1 MDVLK
6 TLAFPPSVE
15 HYHLLL
21 LIGALISI
29 VFYPYFG
36 FLLGASFI
44 SYRYEK
50 KGRKEGNAHYVRLAK
65 DLIGT
70 ALYNKTLPT
79 FLALLP
85 AFSMIFVY
93 AQLLQTT
100 DSIAVS
106 LAGGG
111 LFLLLVALAFLYA
124 YKYTFRLEDILE
136 GYRDA
141 LKIGKGSSENLQDI
155 EHYSEENVRS
165 HLRYGRNGLIFIALA
180 TFFMASSI
188 VAAADS
194 DNWIRVSSIL
204 DLFILPD
211 MYVRYFQFIALAAGA
226 TGVGILFFLFWWKKD
241 QQPLDDAYANL
252 VRRLS
257 IRLVVVSL
265 LALPALVLAGFFLL
279 PGQSLSGTL
288 FAVAG
293 LGVALLFLSA
303 QFVYAYAKDPQPHH
317 TASALF
323 VFGFALALFGANDQV
338 ALYNATKGQAALLS
352 YRHDLET
359 EDLRAKLGVAA
370 VALTGEDIYNGRCS
384 ACHLFDQKKIGPAY
398 KDVIPKYAG
407 SKEKIM
413 AFVLNPVKMN
423 PAFPPMPNQGLKPAE
438 ADSIVSYV
446 LRKLGTGVAK
456 PSAPVPAVT
465 QK

>member
-1 MDVLK
+1 MDVFK
-6 TLAFPPSVE
+6 ILAFPPSVE

-36 FLLGASFI
+36 FLLGASFF

-50 KGRKEGNAHYVRLAK
+50 KGRKEGNVLYVRLAK
-65 DLIGT
+65 DLIKT

-79 FLALLP
+79 FLALIP

-106 LAGGG
+106 LAVGG
-111 LFLLLVALAFLYA
+111 FVLLLIALAFLYA
-124 YKYTFRLEDILE
+124 YRYTFRLEDILE

-141 LKIGKGSSENLQDI
+141 LKVGNGSSENLKDI
-155 EHYSEENVRS
+155 ERYGEENVRS
-165 HLRYGRNGLIFIALA
+165 HLRFGRNGLIFIVLA
-180 TFFMASSI
+180 TFFVASSI
-188 VAAADS
+188 VAAADT
-194 DNWIRVSSIL
+194 DNWVRVSSIF

-211 MYVRYFQFIALAAGA
+211 MYVRFLQFVALAAGA

-241 QQPLDDAYANL
+241 EQPLDEPYANL
-252 VRRLS
+252 VRTLS
-257 IRLVVVSL
+257 IRLVVGSL
-265 LALPALVLAGFFLL
+265 LALPALILAGFVLL

-293 LGVALLFLSA
+293 LGVVLLFVSA
-303 QFVYAYAKDPQPHH
+303 QFIYAYAKEPQPHH

-323 VFGFALALFGANDQV
+323 IFAFALALFGADDQV

-359 EDLRAKLGVAA
+359 ADLRAKVGFVGV
-370 VALTGEDIYNGRCS
+370 VLTGEDIYNGRCS

-407 SKEKIM
+407 SKQKIM
-413 AFVLNPVKMN
+413 TFVLNPVKMN

-438 ADSIVSYV
+438 ADSIVSYI
-446 LRKLGTGVAK
+446 LRRLGTGGAK
-456 PSAPVPAVT
+456 PSGVAPAVT

>member
-1 MDVLK
+1 MDVFK
-6 TLAFPPSVE
+6 ILAFPPSVE

-21 LIGALISI
+21 LVGALSSI

-36 FLLGASFI
+36 FLIGTSFF

-50 KGRKEGNAHYVRLAK
+50 KGRYEGNAQYVRLAK

-79 FLALLP
+79 FLALIP

-106 LAGGG
+106 LAVGG
-111 LFLLLVALAFLYA
+111 FLMLAIALAFLYA
-124 YKYTFRLEDILE
+124 YKYTFGLEDILE

-141 LKIGKGSSENLQDI
+141 LKEGKGPNDNLHEVEQFSED
-155 EHYSEENVRS
+155 NVRS
-165 HLRYGRNGLIFIALA
+165 HLRFGRNGLMFILLA
-180 TFFMASSI
+180 AFCMAGSI
-188 VAAADS
+188 VAASDT
-194 DNWIRVSSIL
+194 DNWVRVGSVL
-204 DLFILPD
+204 DLFVLPD
-211 MYVRYFQFIALAAGA
+211 MYVRFLQIVAMAAGA

-241 QQPLDDAYANL
+241 QMPFEETYAHL
-252 VRRLS
+252 VRTLS
-257 IRLVVVSL
+257 IRLVVCSL
-265 LALPALVLAGFFLL
+265 LALPALVLVGFFLL

-303 QFVYAYAKDPQPHH
+303 QFVYAYAMEPKPHH

-323 VFGFALALFGANDQV
+323 VFAFALALFGANDQV

-359 EDLRAKLGVAA
+359 EDLRTKLGVAF
-370 VALTGEDIYNGRCS
+370 VVLTGEDIYNGRCS

-407 SKEKIM
+407 NKAKIM
-413 AFVLNPVKMN
+413 SFVLNPVKMN

-438 ADSIVSYV
+438 ADSIVSYI
-446 LRKLGTGVAK
+446 LRRLGTGTPK
-456 PSAPVPAVT
+456 PSAPAAVT

>member
-36 FLLGASFI
+36 FLLGASFF

-50 KGRKEGNAHYVRLAK
+50 KGRKEGNPLYLRLAK

-85 AFSMIFVY
+85 AFSIIFVY

-106 LAGGG
+106 LACSG
-111 LFLLLVALAFLYA
+111 FVLLLIALAFLYA
-124 YKYTFRLEDILE
+124 YKYTFRLGDILE
-136 GYRDA
+136 GYSDV
-141 LKIGKGSSENLQDI
+141 LKKGKGSSDTILDI
-155 EHYSEENVRS
+155 EHYSEDNVRS
-165 HLRYGRNGLIFIALA
+165 HLRFGRNGLIFILLA

-194 DNWIRVSSIL
+194 DNWIRVSSVL

-211 MYVRYFQFIALAAGA
+211 MYVRFFQFIALAAGA
-226 TGVGILFFLFWWKKD
+226 TGIGLLFFLFWWKKE
-241 QQPLDDAYANL
+241 QPLEDEYAHL
-252 VRRLS
+252 VRDLS
-257 IRLVVVSL
+257 IRLIVGSL
-265 LALPALVLAGFFLL
+265 LALPALVLLGFFLL
-279 PGQSLSGTL
+279 PGQSMSGTL

-303 QFVYAYAKDPQPHH
+303 QFVYAYAKEPQPHH

-323 VFGFALALFGANDQV
+323 VFAFALALFGANDQV

-359 EDLRAKLGVAA
+359 EDLRAKLGFVG
-370 VALTGEDIYNGRCS
+370 VVLTGEDIYNGRCS

-438 ADSIVSYV
+438 ADSIVCYI
-446 LRKLGTGVAK
+446 LRRLGTGIVK
-456 PSAPVPAVT
+456 SSTPAVT

>member
-6 TLAFPPSVE
+6 TLAFPPSIE

-21 LIGALISI
+21 LIGALISV

-36 FLLGASFI
+36 FLLGTSFL

-50 KGRKEGNAHYVRLAK
+50 KGRKEGNPLYIKLAK

-79 FLALLP
+79 FLALVP
-85 AFSMIFVY
+85 SFSMIFVY

-106 LAGGG
+106 LACSG
-111 LFLLLVALAFLYA
+111 FILLIVALAFLYA
-124 YKYTFRLEDILE
+124 YKYTFRLEDILD
-136 GYRDA
+136 GYRNA
-141 LKIGKGSSENLQDI
+141 LKAGKGSSENLQDVQK
-155 EHYSEENVRS
+155 YSEENVRS
-165 HLRYGRNGLIFIALA
+165 HLRYGRNGLLA
-180 TFFMASSI
+180 ICLSTFFMASSI
-188 VAAADS
+188 VAASDT
-194 DNWIRVSSIL
+194 DNWVRVSSMF
-204 DLFILPD
+204 DLFVLPE
-211 MYVRYFQFIALAAGA
+211 MYVRLLQFVAMAAGA
-226 TGVGILFFLFWWKKD
+226 TGVGTLFFLFWWKAD
-241 QQPLDDAYANL
+241 EQPLEEMHANL
-252 VRRLS
+252 VRTLS
-257 IRLVVVSL
+257 IRLIVGSL
-265 LALPALVLAGFFLL
+265 LALPALVLAGFLLL

-293 LGVALLFLSA
+293 LAVSLLFLSA
-303 QFVYAYAKDPQPHH
+303 QFLYAYAKEPRPYH

-323 VFGFALALFGANDQV
+323 VFAMALALFGANDQV
-338 ALYNATKGQAALLS
+338 ALYNVTKGHAALLS

-359 EDLRAKLGVAA
+359 EEMRAKLGVAG
-370 VALTGEDIYNGRCS
+370 VVLTGEDIYNGRCS

-407 SKEKIM
+407 SKDKIIS
-413 AFVLNPVKMN
+413 FVLNPGKIN

-438 ADSIVSYV
+438 ADSIVSYI
-446 LRKLGTGVAK
+446 LRRLAAEGKK
-456 PSAPVPAVT
+456 PSAPAPAVAK
-465 QK
+465 Q

>member
-6 TLAFPPSVE
+6 LVAFPPSVE

-36 FLLGASFI
+36 FLLGTSFL

-50 KGRKEGNAHYVRLAK
+50 KGRKEGNVLYVRLAK
-65 DLIGT
+65 DLINT

-79 FLALLP
+79 FLALIP

-106 LAGGG
+106 LAIVG
-111 LFLLLVALAFLYA
+111 FLLLLIALAFLYA
-124 YKYTFRLEDILE
+124 YRYTFRLEDILE

-141 LKIGKGSSENLQDI
+141 LRAGKSPSENLQDI
-155 EHYSEENVRS
+155 EQYGEENVRS
-165 HLRYGRNGLIFIALA
+165 HLRFGRNGLIFILLA
-180 TFFMASSI
+180 TFFVASSI
-188 VAAADS
+188 VAASDT
-194 DNWIRVSSIL
+194 DNWVRVGSIF
-204 DLFILPD
+204 DLFVLPD
-211 MYVRYFQFIALAAGA
+211 MYVRFLQFAALSAGA
-226 TGVGILFFLFWWKKD
+226 TGVGILFFLFWWKKNE
-241 QQPLDDAYANL
+241 QPLDEPYANI
-252 VRRLS
+252 VRTLS
-257 IRLVVVSL
+257 IRLIVGSM
-265 LALPALVLAGFFLL
+265 LALPALVLVGFMLL

-303 QFVYAYAKDPQPHH
+303 QFVYAYAKEPQPHH

-323 VFGFALALFGANDQV
+323 VFAFALALFGANDQV

-352 YRHDLET
+352 YHHDLET
-359 EDLRAKLGVAA
+359 EELRAKLGVMG
-370 VALTGEDIYNGRCS
+370 VVMTGEDIYNGRCS

-407 SKEKIM
+407 NKEKIM
-413 AFVLNPVKMN
+413 TFVLNPVKMN

-438 ADSIVSYV
+438 ADSIVSYI
-446 LRKLGTGVAK
+446 LRRLGTGAAK
-456 PSAPVPAVT
+456 SSTPASAVT

>member
-6 TLAFPPSVE
+6 TLAYPPSVE

-36 FLLGASFI
+36 FLLGASFF

-50 KGRKEGNAHYVRLAK
+50 KGRKEGNPLYLRLAK

-85 AFSMIFVY
+85 AFSIIFVY

-106 LAGGG
+106 LACSG
-111 LFLLLVALAFLYA
+111 FVLLLIAIAFLYA
-124 YKYTFRLEDILE
+124 YKYTFRLGDILE
-136 GYRDA
+136 GYSDV
-141 LKIGKGSSENLQDI
+141 LKKGKGSSDTILDI
-155 EHYSEENVRS
+155 EHYSEDNVRS
-165 HLRYGRNGLIFIALA
+165 HLRFGRNGLIFILLA
-180 TFFMASSI
+180 TFFLASSI

-194 DNWIRVSSIL
+194 DNWIRVSSVL

-211 MYVRYFQFIALAAGA
+211 MYVRFFQFIALAAGA
-226 TGVGILFFLFWWKKD
+226 TGIGLLFFLFWWKKE
-241 QQPLDDAYANL
+241 QPLEDEYAHL
-252 VRRLS
+252 VRDLS
-257 IRLVVVSL
+257 IRLIVGSL
-265 LALPALVLAGFFLL
+265 LALPALVLVGFFLL
-279 PGQSLSGTL
+279 PGQSMSGTL
-288 FAVAG
+288 FSVAG
-293 LGVALLFLSA
+293 LGVALLFVSA
-303 QFVYAYAKDPQPHH
+303 QFVYAYAKEPQPHH

-323 VFGFALALFGANDQV
+323 VFAFALALFGANDQV

-352 YRHDLET
+352 YRHDLDT
-359 EDLRAKLGVAA
+359 EDLRAKLGFVG
-370 VALTGEDIYNGRCS
+370 VVLTGEDIYNGRCS

-423 PAFPPMPNQGLKPAE
+423 PAFPPMPNQGLKPVE
-438 ADSIVSYV
+438 ADSIVSYI
-446 LRKLGTGVAK
+446 LRRLGTGIVK
-456 PSAPVPAVT
+456 SSTPAVT

>member
-6 TLAFPPSVE
+6 TLAFPPSAE

-36 FLLGASFI
+36 FLLGASFL

-50 KGRKEGNAHYVRLAK
+50 KGRKEGNPLFVRLAK

-79 FLALLP
+79 FLALIP
-85 AFSMIFVY
+85 SFSLIFIY

-100 DSIAVS
+100 GSIAVS
-106 LAGGG
+106 LEAAG
-111 LFLLLVALAFLYA
+111 LFLLLIALAFLYA
-124 YKYTFRLEDILE
+124 YKYTFQLGDLLD

-141 LKIGKGSSENLQDI
+141 LKSGKGTSEDI
-155 EHYSEENVRS
+155 SEIERSSEENIHA
-165 HLRYGRNGLIFIALA
+165 HLRFGRWGVTALGLSTFFIASA
-180 TFFMASSI
+180 I
-188 VAAADS
+188 VAASDT
-194 DNWIRVSSIL
+194 DNWTQVGSIL
-204 DLFILPD
+204 DLFLLPD
-211 MYVRYFQFIALAAGA
+211 TYVRVLQFLALAAGA
-226 TGVGILFFLFWWKKD
+226 TGVGILFFLFWWKKGE
-241 QQPLDDAYANL
+241 QNLDESYSNV
-252 VRRLS
+252 VRS
-257 IRLVVVSL
+257 VAIRLVVGSL
-265 LALPALVLAGFFLL
+265 LAMPALIVIGFLLL
-279 PGQSLSGTL
+279 PGESLSGTL
-288 FAVAG
+288 FAIAG
-293 LGVALLFLSA
+293 IGIALLFLSA
-303 QFVYAYAKDPQPHH
+303 QFVYAYARHPEPRH

-323 VFGFALALFGANDQV
+323 VFAFALALFGANDQV

-359 EDLRAKLGVAA
+359 EELRSKLGVAA
-370 VALTGEDIYNGRCS
+370 VVLTGEDIYNGKCS
-384 ACHLFDQKKIGPAY
+384 ACHLFGQKKIGPAY

-407 SKEKIM
+407 NKENIM
-413 AFVLNPVKMN
+413 TFVLNPKKMN

-438 ADSIVSYV
+438 ADSIVSYI
-446 LRKLGTGVAK
+446 LRRLAAADNSST
-456 PSAPVPAVT
+456 APAPPIS

>member
-36 FLLGASFI
+36 FLLGSSFF
-44 SYRYEK
+44 SYRYER
-50 KGRKEGNAHYVRLAK
+50 KGRKEGNALYVRLAK

-79 FLALLP
+79 FLALIP

-100 DSIAVS
+100 ESIAVS
-106 LAGGG
+106 LAAVG
-111 LFLLLVALAFLYA
+111 FVLLLIALAFLYA

-141 LKIGKGSSENLQDI
+141 LTVGKGSSEKLDDI

-165 HLRYGRNGLIFIALA
+165 HLRFGRNGLIFIVLA

-188 VAAADS
+188 VAAADT
-194 DNWIRVSSIL
+194 DNWVRVGSIP

-211 MYVRYFQFIALAAGA
+211 MYVRFLQFIALAAGA

-241 QQPLDDAYANL
+241 QPPLDETYAHL
-252 VRRLS
+252 VRSLS
-257 IRLVVVSL
+257 IRLVVGSL
-265 LALPALVLAGFFLL
+265 MALPALVLTGFFLL

-293 LGVALLFLSA
+293 LGLALLFLSA
-303 QFVYAYAKDPQPHH
+303 QFVYAYAKEPHPHH

-323 VFGFALALFGANDQV
+323 IFAFALALFGANDQV

-359 EDLRAKLGVAA
+359 EDIRAKLGVAA

-407 SKEKIM
+407 NKEKIM
-413 AFVLNPVKMN
+413 AFVLNPAKMN

-438 ADSIVSYV
+438 ADSIVSYI
-446 LRKLGTGVAK
+446 LRTLGKGAAK
-456 PSAPVPAVT
+456 SPVPTQAVT
-465 QK
+465 RK

>member
-29 VFYPYFG
+29 VFYPYVG
-36 FLLGASFI
+36 FLLGTSFF

-50 KGRKEGNAHYVRLAK
+50 KGRKEGNALYITLAK

-79 FLALLP
+79 FLALIP

-100 DSIAVS
+100 ESIAVS
-106 LAGGG
+106 LACGGFI
-111 LFLLLVALAFLYA
+111 LMLIALAFLYA
-124 YKYTFRLEDILE
+124 YRYTFRLEDILE
-136 GYRDA
+136 GYRNA
-141 LKIGKGSSENLQDI
+141 LKDGKGSSDNIDDI
-155 EHYSEENVRS
+155 EHYNEENIRS
-165 HLRYGRNGLIFIALA
+165 HLRFGRNGLIFIVLA
-180 TFFMASSI
+180 TFFMAASI
-188 VAAADS
+188 VAAADT
-194 DNWIRVSSIL
+194 DNWVRVGSIL

-211 MYVRYFQFIALAAGA
+211 MYVRFLQFIALAAGA

-241 QQPLDDAYANL
+241 QQPLEESYANL
-252 VRRLS
+252 VRTLA
-257 IRLVVVSL
+257 IRLVVGSL
-265 LALPALVLAGFFLL
+265 LALPALVLAGFLLL

-293 LGVALLFLSA
+293 IGVALLFLSA
-303 QFVYAYAKDPQPHH
+303 QFVYAYAKEPQPHH

-323 VFGFALALFGANDQV
+323 VFAFALALFGANDQV

-359 EDLRAKLGVAA
+359 EELRAKLGFVG
-370 VALTGEDIYNGRCS
+370 VVLTGEDIYNGRCS

-413 AFVLNPVKMN
+413 AFVLNPIKMN
-423 PAFPPMPNQGLKPAE
+423 PAFPPMPNQGLKPSE
-438 ADSIVSYV
+438 ADSIVSYI
-446 LRKLGTGVAK
+446 LRRLGTGVPK
-456 PSAPVPAVT
+456 PPVPAVV

>member
-6 TLAFPPSVE
+6 TLAFPPSIE

-21 LIGALISI
+21 LIGALISM
-29 VFYPYFG
+29 VLYPYFG
-36 FLLGASFI
+36 FLLGASFF

-50 KGRKEGNAHYVRLAK
+50 KGRKEGNALYVRLAK
-65 DLIGT
+65 DLIGIV
-70 ALYNKTLPT
+70 LYNKTLPT
-79 FLALLP
+79 FLALIP
-85 AFSMIFVY
+85 AFSMMFVY
-93 AQLLQTT
+93 AQVLQTT

-111 LFLLLVALAFLYA
+111 FLLLLVALAFLYA

-141 LKIGKGSSENLQDI
+141 LKTGKGSSEDLHDI
-155 EHYSEENVRS
+155 EHFSEENVRS
-165 HLRYGRNGLIFIALA
+165 HLRYGRNGLIFIVLA

-188 VAAADS
+188 VAAADAE
-194 DNWIRVSSIL
+194 NWVRVGSIL

-211 MYVRYFQFIALAAGA
+211 MYVRFLQFIALAAGA

-241 QQPLDDAYANL
+241 QEPLEDTYAQL
-252 VRRLS
+252 VRTLS
-257 IRLVVVSL
+257 IRLVVGSL
-265 LALPALVLAGFFLL
+265 LALPALVLAGFCLL

-293 LGVALLFLSA
+293 LGLGMLFLSA
-303 QFVYAYAKDPQPHH
+303 QFVYAYAKEPQPHH

-323 VFGFALALFGANDQV
+323 VFAFALALFGANDQV

-359 EDLRAKLGVAA
+359 EDLRARLGVAA
-370 VALTGEDIYNGRCS
+370 VVSTGEDIYNGRCS

-398 KDVIPKYAG
+398 KDVISKYAG

-413 AFVLNPVKMN
+413 AFVLNPIKIN
-423 PAFPPMPNQGLKPAE
+423 PAFPPMPSQGLKPSE
-438 ADSIVSYV
+438 ADSIVSYI
-446 LRKLGTGVAK
+446 LRKLGTGVSK
-456 PSAPVPAVT
+456 PSVPAPAVT

>member
-1 MDVLK
+1 MDVFKL
-6 TLAFPPSVE
+6 LAFPPSVE

-36 FLLGASFI
+36 FLLGTSFL

-50 KGRKEGNAHYVRLAK
+50 KGRKEGNALFIRLAK

-79 FLALLP
+79 FLALIP

-93 AQLLQTT
+93 AQLLQST
-100 DSIAVS
+100 DSIGAS
-106 LAGGG
+106 LAVGGFVM
-111 LFLLLVALAFLYA
+111 LILAIAFLYA
-124 YKYTFRLEDILE
+124 YKYTFRLEDILD

-141 LKIGKGSSENLQDI
+141 LKMGKGSSENLYDI
-155 EHYSEENVRS
+155 EHYGEENVRS
-165 HLRYGRNGLIFIALA
+165 HLRYGRNGLIFIVLA
-180 TFFMASSI
+180 TFFMAGSI
-188 VAAADS
+188 VAASDT
-194 DNWIRVSSIL
+194 DNWVRVSSVL

-211 MYVRYFQFIALAAGA
+211 MYVRFVQIVAMAAGA

-241 QQPLDDAYANL
+241 QEHLEEAYAHL
-252 VRRLS
+252 VRTLS
-257 IRLVVVSL
+257 IRLFIGSL
-265 LALPALVLAGFFLL
+265 LALPALVLVGFFLL

-293 LGVALLFLSA
+293 LAVALLFLSA
-303 QFVYAYAKDPQPHH
+303 QFVYAYAMEPQPHH

-323 VFGFALALFGANDQV
+323 VFAFALALFGANDQV

-359 EDLRAKLGVAA
+359 EDLRAKLGVAL
-370 VALTGEDIYNGRCS
+370 VVLTGEDIYNGRCS

-407 SKEKIM
+407 NKAKIM
-413 AFVLNPVKMN
+413 SFVLNPVKTN

-438 ADSIVSYV
+438 ADSIVSYI
-446 LRKLGTGVAK
+446 LRKLGTGTAK
-456 PSAPVPAVT
+456 ASAPAAAVT